1 MTLQQQMGPSQVN
14 GQAGEKK
21 KSNFKIGK
29 IYGSD
34 GIMDVSIYKSDKG
47 GVYCIL
53 SIKAAV
59 GKDPS
64 TGQNVYV
71 QKMSGELPSI
81 FMNMDVCHTFIE
93 CSKIFEPSTV
103 KATIDTG
110 RGSKMNIEG
119 SDTAV
124 KITIENQK
132 TGPGTI
138 TLDAIPVG
146 STNVHATYKN
156 LVEMVKIALKKMLTN
171 KLDPDEF
178 AMVVSSDDESDLP
191 I

>member
-1 MTLQQQMGPSQVN
+1 MTLQQTNGP
-14 GQAGEKK
+14 APATGEKK

-29 IYGSD
+29 LYGSD

-81 FMNMDVCHTFIE
+81 FMNMDVCRSFIE
-93 CSKIFEPSTV
+93 SAKAFEPSTLNGSV
-103 KATIDTG
+103 DTG
-110 RGSKMNIEG
+110 RGSKMIIEG
-119 SDTAV
+119 SESAV

-138 TLDAIPVG
+138 TFDAIPVG
-146 STNVHATYKN
+146 PTNVHATFKN
-156 LVEMVKIALKKMLTN
+156 LVDMVTIAHKKMITN

-178 AMVVSSDDESDLP
+178 SMVVSGDEEGDLP